1 MGEPPQQRKKPTGN
15 GPPAG
20 RRGPDAP
27 LVDFHCH
34 VIPGVDDGAADVD
47 QGLAA
52 LQAFRDQGVGTVVA
66 TPHLDASVTERT
78 ELLSGRLAAFD
89 AGLAELEASLADS
102 GLDIRLER
110 GTELKLDA
118 PEPRFGDDR
127 VRLAGTRFV
136 LVEFVG
142 FQVPPYGA
150 RQLAS
155 IRDEGWLPILAHPER
170 YRGLEQAF
178 DRAFAWREAGA
189 YFQLNAGSLTGY
201 YGPEVEKAARRMLE
215 LGWADYLASDYHSRG
230 LPHVAEAL
238 EVVRGATADEDD
250 PAPAEAARLLAE
262 INPARMLEGLEP
274 FGVPPIAFA
283 RRRRGLRQFF

>member
-1 MGEPPQQRKKPTGN
+1 MGEPPRQREEPTRT
-15 GPPAG
+15 GPAADRPASG
-20 RRGPDAP
+20 AP

-34 VIPGVDDGAADVD
+34 VIPGVDDGAADVE

-52 LQAFRDQGVGTVVA
+52 LQAFREQGIGTVVA
-66 TPHLDASVTERT
+66 TPHLDASVTERP

-89 AGLAELEASLADS
+89 AALAELEAALEDL
-102 GLDIRLER
+102 GLDLRLER
-110 GTELKLDA
+110 GAELKLDA

-170 YRGLEQAF
+170 YRGVEQAF
-178 DRAFAWREAGA
+178 DRASSWREAGA

-201 YGPEVEKAARRMLE
+201 YGPDVGKVARRMLE
-215 LGWADYLASDYHSRG
+215 LGWADYLSSDYHSRG
-230 LPHVAEAL
+230 QPHVAEAL
-238 EVVRGATADEDD
+238 QVVRGAADDDED
-250 PAPAEAARLLAE
+250 PAPGEAARLLAE
-262 INPARMLEGLEP
+262 INPARMLKGLEP
-274 FGVPPIAFA
+274 FGVPPLTFS